1 MAKNNENNIIWFP
14 DGEQFTTHPGVLSI
28 ETGLKDREGCWD
40 LKVLMDFAV
49 KNDNIIRLKPNDPNY
64 DYLRIEILRLEKRK
78 RKKEFPILINHCLE
92 AEVLSKHT
100 DEKGEYLYFDIIDHL
115 SKVYTRKAYC
125 KRQKEKAERNVQPND
140 LPKNSPKVSEKTEEL
155 SETLSKD
162 SKTLPEVHE
171 TLLVLPETYPISQ
184 NEKSS
189 DSSAFTAIDSA
200 EENKKREDKKGEVG
214 KEDIPVADPTLPYP
228 PFPLLNNK
236 IWHCPVSL
244 YGEWKKKY
252 FMVDLD
258 ERLQH
263 YSDMYFDNSTKR
275 QYESQIVHALEFY
288 LEADEKKAEKE
299 NATEY
304 QSIKNAISEAKE
316 TEREEATLSER
327 LRSVNDVWVYLQE
340 NAPELFDGFCNGIKE
355 YHDWETYVPYY
366 RMKSIKEGNGSLA
379 TLEADTVHNALAVLK
394 NADRLAQMQAI
405 CNKFPDN
412 INYIFYDF
420 CAKYHMNPDAVKEDF
435 SFLEHNIRLKMEA

>member
-1 MAKNNENNIIWFP
+1 MNRWYPNGTDFYDNEVVKAI
-14 DGEQFTTHPGVLSI
+14 TH
-28 ETGLKDREGCWD
+28 TLKDREGILD
-40 LKVLMDFAV
+40 LEELMSKAVL
-49 KNDNIIRLKPNDPNY
+49 NDNIIRLLPNDP
-64 DYLRIEILRLEKRK
+64 DYCNLRVNVVGLDTRK
-78 RKKEFPILINHCLE
+78 RRKEFPKLIEFCIERKLITVCH
-92 AEVLSKHT
+92 
-100 DEKGEYLYFDIIDHL
+100 DGEGDYLYFDIIDMLTKGYLPKAYHSKAKNST
-115 SKVYTRKAYC
+115 SKVKVKVDNSAVKGEAKVTESQPLTKVEVDESATKGELKVNESSTLMYSSNTEPVDTKASPVD
-125 KRQKEKAERNVQPND
+125 KARFDAEKKEKMKDKEGRVR
-140 LPKNSPKVSEKTEEL
+140 EE
-155 SETLSKD
+155 D
-162 SKTLPEVHE
+162 M
-171 TLLVLPETYPISQ
+171 
-184 NEKSS
+184 
-189 DSSAFTAIDSA
+189 
-200 EENKKREDKKGEVG
+200 
-214 KEDIPVADPTLPYP
+214 PVADPTLPYP

-263 YSDMYFDNSTKR
+263 YSDMYFDSPTKR
-275 QYESQIVHALEFY
+275 QYESQIAHALEFY

-299 NATEY
+299 NVTEY

-327 LRSVNDVWVYLQE
+327 LRSVNDAWVYLQE

-394 NADRLAQMQAI
+394 NADRLARMQAI

-412 INYIFYDF
+412 IDYIFYDF